1 MYNLSHR
8 ILRQNK
14 TQRYFQRAV
23 NIITWGEQWGKM
35 RNKRCIVNHS
45 AENLSMH
52 WQVEKAVW
60 KVLDKHLNI
69 WKLTYQCLQARSLI
83 AEKSLKASTHTI
95 PIVISKTNTS
105 ESLQI
110 NSTHTG

>member
-1 MYNLSHR
+1 MCNLSYK

-14 TQRYFQRAV
+14 TQTAFPKSSQHY
-23 NIITWGEQWGKM
+23 WGEQWGKM

-60 KVLDKHLNI
+60 KVLD
-69 WKLTYQCLQARSLI
+69 
-83 AEKSLKASTHTI
+83 ST
-95 PIVISKTNTS
+95 
-105 ESLQI
+105 
-110 NSTHTG
+110 

>member
-1 MYNLSHR
+1 
-8 ILRQNK
+8 
-14 TQRYFQRAV
+14 
-23 NIITWGEQWGKM
+23 
-35 RNKRCIVNHS
+35 
-45 AENLSMH
+45 MH

-60 KVLDKHLNI
+60 KVLGKHLNI

-110 NSTHTG
+110 YSAHTGCECSMGFTYETRLFTFNY